1 MMKFSTWDS
10 GMQVVTTP
18 EGEVI
23 SNPDRRFPWRE
34 KKVKTIR
41 LAKLYMEA
49 GYSDYSRKAAACST
63 WLKYGLS
70 ADGKRDLNAANF
82 CQLRLCPLCIARR
95 AKKMAYKVSKV
106 LDTVAAEHEGIK
118 FLFLTLTIQNV
129 PGDKLGETLGE
140 MMAGWDRLLQ
150 HRKIKRTI
158 KGWFRA
164 VEITRG
170 DNRKHM
176 NRKTGKMEF
185 RPDNGY
191 HPHIHA
197 ILAVGPEYFSD
208 AGAYL
213 EHSELVARWKLAMRT
228 EYDPHIDIRVARSK
242 GEYRAEKA
250 AAVESAKYAV
260 KDEEYIDDALPE
272 DRLVEIVR
280 DYTEAL
286 FKRRLV
292 AFGGWMK
299 EAARA
304 LDAENLEEG
313 DLVHLDDETV
323 REDVAELIEI
333 YNWHFGAGDYVL
345 TSRQVNPLKL
355 VQREGSD

>member
-10 GMQVVTTP
+10 RLQVETTA

-23 SNPDRRFPWRE
+23 SLDDKRFPWVE
-34 KKVKTIR
+34 KKVKTLR
-41 LAKLYMEA
+41 LAKLYRKA
-49 GYSDYSRKAAACST
+49 GYLDYSRKCAACST
-63 WLKYGLS
+63 WLQYGVS
-70 ADGKRDLNAANF
+70 ADGSRQLSAANF

-95 AKKMAYKVSKV
+95 AKKAAYKVSKV
-106 LDTVAAEHEGIK
+106 LDLVAAEHEGVR

-129 PGDKLGETLGE
+129 PGDKLGESLSE

-150 HRKIKRTI
+150 HRKIKRSI

-164 VEITRG
+164 VEITR
-170 DNRKHM
+170 NRTK
-176 NRKTGKMEF
+176 NT
-185 RPDNGY
+185 Y

-197 ILAVGPEYFSD
+197 ILAVSPEYFSD
-208 AGAYL
+208 SGSYL
-213 EHSELVARWKLAMRT
+213 AHSEIVAHWKLAMRLD
-228 EYDPHIDIRVARSK
+228 YAPSVDIRTARSK
-242 GEYRAEKA
+242 GEFQAERA
-250 AAVESAKYAV
+250 AAVEASKYAV
-260 KDEEYIDDALPE
+260 KDDEYIDDDLPDTE
-272 DRLVEIVR
+272 AVQVVK
-280 DYTEAL
+280 DYTVAL

-313 DLVHLDDETV
+313 DLVHLDEETV
-323 REDVAELIEI
+323 REDVAELIET

-345 TSRQVNPLKL
+345 TDRKINPLKL
-355 VQREGSD
+355 QRGMQ